1 MFHKTGSISNVF
13 SFRPISFNAFWKSL
27 RLNFYNDER
36 IIIKKIVMGF
46 SWNLIFRP
54 GIFFLLEA
62 LRILAPLDHPR
73 HRNLRRTPLEDS
85 QKTYFLTSRFP

>member
-1 MFHKTGSISNVF
+1 
-13 SFRPISFNAFWKSL
+13 
-27 RLNFYNDER
+27 
-36 IIIKKIVMGF
+36 MGF

-54 GIFFLLEA
+54 GIFFFLLEA